1 MALLQGYQGLSYAE
15 KALNLSEAAAALV
28 SEHNLTDF
36 EAPAELMASTAAALV
51 NAFVKV
57 NATRAITAGVVACAE
72 LNSTSY
78 LAVLNVGGQY
88 CLALSP
94 LPLSGNVSVEVTSRL
109 GVILIV
115 APKVA
120 QA

>member
-1 MALLQGYQGLSYAE
+1 V
-15 KALNLSEAAAALV
+15 AAALV

-57 NATRAITAGVVACAE
+57 NATTAITAGVVTCAE

-78 LAVLNVGGQY
+78 LAILNVSGQY
-88 CLALSP
+88 YLALSP
-94 LPLSGNVSVEVTSRL
+94 LPLSGNVSVEVIGRL